1 MWDLF
6 GLLVGGLV
14 GNLFENGPPSWS
26 KKLQPIGLP
35 TLVGA
40 GVGAII
46 VPVIEQP
53 TTLRLAGVSRSP
65 TGTLPPLPPRQVL
78 R

>member
-53 TTLRLAGVSRSP
+53 TTLRLAGVEAKA
-65 TGTLPPLPPRQVL
+65 GTLSPLPPRQVL

>member
-1 MWDLF
+1 MWPLF
-6 GLLVGGLV
+6 GLVVGGLV
-14 GNLFENGPPSWS
+14 GNLFEGGAPSWG

-40 GVGAII
+40 GIGAIVI
-46 VPVIEQP
+46 PAIEQP
-53 TTLRLAGVSRSP
+53 AALRLAGMAPSQSQ
-65 TGTLPPLPPRQVL
+65 PPRQVL